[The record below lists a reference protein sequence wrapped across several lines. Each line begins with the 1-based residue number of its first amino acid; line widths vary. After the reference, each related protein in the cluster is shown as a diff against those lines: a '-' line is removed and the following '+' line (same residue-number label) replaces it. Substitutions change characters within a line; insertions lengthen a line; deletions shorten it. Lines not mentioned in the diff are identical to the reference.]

1 VASGRLY
8 AAERQKIREKSGEIF
23 AHRVTFSHAR
33 QRRNA
38 ETSILDWTVF
48 FLDEFGAEFV
58 RSL

>member
-1 VASGRLY
+1 LY
-8 AAERQKIREKSGEIF
+8 AAERQKIREKSDEIF